1 MSEEGLKSQTG
12 WKEKELRTNLL
23 DTGGFEKQ
31 DLKNKSQKK
40 GRKRGQMG
48 GATEIFGGGG
58 GRKKKRIGKK
68 SKGFEL

>member
-58 GRKKKRIGKK
+58 EGKKKDREKEQR
-68 SKGFEL
+68 F